1 MGVVKAFYGLA
12 GSLLTAFY
20 YAFFA
25 ADGQVPTILLVRARA
40 RARARVTVRVT
51 VRVTARAS

>member
-51 VRVTARAS
+51 ARAS